1 MIYIEWHGAVRYTES
16 KLPRGGNMKYSI
28 LLVEDEQKIAEGI
41 MDYMNGKEAEYETCF
56 TWADDGDKALEL
68 VYENE
73 YDLVLLDVMLPGADG
88 FEICRAIRAK
98 SYVPVI
104 FLTARGRE
112 EDRLYGYDI
121 GCDDYVVK
129 PFSMAELSAKIMSFL
144 RRSKGLWEKKSSIE
158 AYDIVIYPDRLQVF
172 AAGNEV
178 RLAPKE
184 YAMLKYFMEHRGMLI
199 TRDDLLVRLWG
210 YDYEGSDRVVD
221 NHIKKLRQAIGESG
235 KKIKTVF
242 AKGYRMD

>member
-1 MIYIEWHGAVRYTES
+1 M
-16 KLPRGGNMKYSI
+16 
-28 LLVEDEQKIAEGI
+28 
-41 MDYMNGKEAEYETCF
+41 
-56 TWADDGDKALEL
+56 
-68 VYENE
+68 
-73 YDLVLLDVMLPGADG
+73 
-88 FEICRAIRAK
+88 
-98 SYVPVI
+98 
-104 FLTARGRE
+104 
-112 EDRLYGYDI
+112 
-121 GCDDYVVK
+121 
-129 PFSMAELSAKIMSFL
+129 
-144 RRSKGLWEKKSSIE
+144 
-158 AYDIVIYPDRLQVF
+158 IYPDRLQVF

-221 NHIKKLRQAIGESG
+221 NHIKKLRQALGEPG

>member
-1 MIYIEWHGAVRYTES
+1 MQGH
-16 KLPRGGNMKYSI
+16 
-28 LLVEDEQKIAEGI
+28 Q
-41 MDYMNGKEAEYETCF
+41 GKELCA
-56 TWADDGDKALEL
+56 
-68 VYENE
+68 
-73 YDLVLLDVMLPGADG
+73 
-88 FEICRAIRAK
+88 
-98 SYVPVI
+98 VI

-112 EDRLYGYDI
+112 GDRLYGYDI

-129 PFSMAELSAKIMSFL
+129 PFSMAELTAKIMSFL
-144 RRSKGLWEKKSSIE
+144 RRSKGLWEKKSRIE
-158 AYDIVIYPDRLQVF
+158 AYDIVIYPDKLQVYVS
-172 AAGNEV
+172 GEEV

-221 NHIKKLRQAIGESG
+221 NHIKKLRQALGEPG

-242 AKGYRMD
+242 ANGYRMD

>member
-1 MIYIEWHGAVRYTES
+1 
-16 KLPRGGNMKYSI
+16 MKHSI

-41 MDYMNGKEAEYETCF
+41 MDYMNGGEAEYETCF

-73 YDLVLLDVMLPGADG
+73 YDLVLLDIMLPGADG
-88 FEICRAIRAK
+88 FEICKAIRAK

-158 AYDIVIYPDRLQVF
+158 AYDIVIYPDKLQVF
-172 AAGNEV
+172 VAGNEV

-210 YDYEGSDRVVD
+210 YDYEGSEIISRNCARHLESRV
-221 NHIKKLRQAIGESG
+221 KRSRQYLQRDTGW
-235 KKIKTVF
+235 IKTVQSV
-242 AKGYRMD
+242 

>member
-1 MIYIEWHGAVRYTES
+1 MRDTILIVEDDEMICQGIVDALQLRNWKTDVAATCEEAEKKIKEYTYMLYILDM
-16 KLPRGGNMKYSI
+16 KLPDGNGISLCRKIRTATENPVLFLSAYDNESYIVEGLEAGG
-28 LLVEDEQKIAEGI
+28 
-41 MDYMNGKEAEYETCF
+41 
-56 TWADDGDKALEL
+56 
-68 VYENE
+68 
-73 YDLVLLDVMLPGADG
+73 
-88 FEICRAIRAK
+88 
-98 SYVPVI
+98 
-104 FLTARGRE
+104 
-112 EDRLYGYDI
+112 
-121 GCDDYVVK
+121 DDYVVK

-158 AYDIVIYPDRLQVF
+158 AYDIVIYPDKLQVF
-172 AAGNEV
+172 VAGNEV

-221 NHIKKLRQAIGESG
+221 NHIKKLRQALGEPG

>member
-16 KLPRGGNMKYSI
+16 KLPRGGNMKYNI

-41 MDYMNGKEAEYETCF
+41 MDYMKGMDVEF
-56 TWADDGDKALEL
+56 TWADDGDKALAL

-73 YDLVLLDVMLPGADG
+73 YDMALLDVMLPGADG
-88 FEICRAIRAK
+88 FEICRTIRAK

-221 NHIKKLRQAIGESG
+221 NHIKKLRQALGESG

>member
-1 MIYIEWHGAVRYTES
+1 MIYIEWHGAVRYKKS
-16 KLPRGGNMKYSI
+16 KLSRGGNMKYSI

-104 FLTARGRE
+104 FLTAR
-112 EDRLYGYDI
+112 
-121 GCDDYVVK
+121 
-129 PFSMAELSAKIMSFL
+129 FSMAELSAKIMSFL

-221 NHIKKLRQAIGESG
+221 NHIKKLRQALGESG

>member
-16 KLPRGGNMKYSI
+16 KLPRGGNMKYNI

-41 MDYMNGKEAEYETCF
+41 MDYMKGMDVEF
-56 TWADDGDKALEL
+56 TWADDGDKALAL

-73 YDLVLLDVMLPGADG
+73 YDMALLDVMLPGADG
-88 FEICRAIRAK
+88 FEICRAIRSK

-129 PFSMAELSAKIMSFL
+129 PFSVAELQAKIMSFL

-158 AYDIVIYPDRLQVF
+158 AYDIVIYPDKLQVF
-172 AAGNEV
+172 VAGEEV

-221 NHIKKLRQAIGESG
+221 NHIKKLRQALGESG

>member
-1 MIYIEWHGAVRYTES
+1 
-16 KLPRGGNMKYSI
+16 MKYNI

-41 MDYMNGKEAEYETCF
+41 MDYMNGRGMDYETCF
-56 TWADDGDKALEL
+56 TWAADGDKALEL

-73 YDLVLLDVMLPGADG
+73 YDLVLL
-88 FEICRAIRAK
+88 
-98 SYVPVI
+98 
-104 FLTARGRE
+104 
-112 EDRLYGYDI
+112 EDRVYGYDI

-221 NHIKKLRQAIGESG
+221 NHIKKLRQALGESG

>member
-16 KLPRGGNMKYSI
+16 KLPRGGNMKYNI

-41 MDYMNGKEAEYETCF
+41 MDYMKGMDVEF
-56 TWADDGDKALEL
+56 TWADDGDKALAL

-73 YDLVLLDVMLPGADG
+73 YDMALLDVMLPGADG
-88 FEICRAIRAK
+88 FEICRAIRSK

-129 PFSMAELSAKIMSFL
+129 PFSVAELQAKIMSFL

-158 AYDIVIYPDRLQVF
+158 AYDIVIYPDKLQVF
-172 AAGNEV
+172 VAGEEV

-184 YAMLKYFMEHRGMLI
+184 YAMLKYFMEHRGMLV

-221 NHIKKLRQAIGESG
+221 NHIKKLRQALGESG

>member
-1 MIYIEWHGAVRYTES
+1 
-16 KLPRGGNMKYSI
+16 MKYNI

-41 MDYMNGKEAEYETCF
+41 MDYMNGRGMDYETCF
-56 TWADDGDKALEL
+56 TWAADGDKALEL

-144 RRSKGLWEKKSSIE
+144 RRSKGLWEKKRDMPSL
-158 AYDIVIYPDRLQVF
+158 PRK
-172 AAGNEV
+172 AGIA
-178 RLAPKE
+178 L
-184 YAMLKYFMEHRGMLI
+184 
-199 TRDDLLVRLWG
+199 
-210 YDYEGSDRVVD
+210 
-221 NHIKKLRQAIGESG
+221 
-235 KKIKTVF
+235 
-242 AKGYRMD
+242 

>member
-1 MIYIEWHGAVRYTES
+1 
-16 KLPRGGNMKYSI
+16 MKYNI

-41 MDYMNGKEAEYETCF
+41 MDYMNGMEAEYETCF

-88 FEICRAIRAK
+88 FEICRVIRAK
-98 SYVPVI
+98 SYVPII

-112 EDRLYGYDI
+112 EDRLYGYDL

-129 PFSMAELSAKIMSFL
+129 PFSMAELQAKIQSFL
-144 RRSKGLWEKKSSIE
+144 RRSKGLWTKNQVIQVG
-158 AYDIVIYPDRLQVF
+158 DIKMYPDRLLVE
-172 AAGNEV
+172 AAGEEV

-184 YAMLKYFMEHRGMLI
+184 YAMLKYLMEHKGMI
-199 TRDDLLVRLWG
+199 VTRDDMLVRLWG
-210 YDYEGSDRVVD
+210 YDYDGGDRVVD
-221 NHIKKLRQAIGESG
+221 NHVKKLRKALGDSG
-235 KKIKTVF
+235 KLVKTVF
-242 AKGYRMD
+242 AKGYRME

>member
-1 MIYIEWHGAVRYTES
+1 
-16 KLPRGGNMKYSI
+16 
-28 LLVEDEQKIAEGI
+28 
-41 MDYMNGKEAEYETCF
+41 
-56 TWADDGDKALEL
+56 
-68 VYENE
+68 
-73 YDLVLLDVMLPGADG
+73 
-88 FEICRAIRAK
+88 
-98 SYVPVI
+98 
-104 FLTARGRE
+104 
-112 EDRLYGYDI
+112 
-121 GCDDYVVK
+121 
-129 PFSMAELSAKIMSFL
+129 MAELTAKIMSFL

-158 AYDIVIYPDRLQVF
+158 AYDIVIYPDKLQVYVS
-172 AAGNEV
+172 GEEV

-221 NHIKKLRQAIGESG
+221 NHIKKLRQALGEPG